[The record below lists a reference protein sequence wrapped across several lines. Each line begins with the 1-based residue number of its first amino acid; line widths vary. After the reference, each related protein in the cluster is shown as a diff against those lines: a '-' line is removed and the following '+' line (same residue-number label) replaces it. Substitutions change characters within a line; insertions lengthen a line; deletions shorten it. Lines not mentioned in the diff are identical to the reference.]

1 MLNSLSLNEL
11 TKVNMR
17 CHQVILR
24 RYVKGI
30 YTGKKKKQRVPFTY
44 SLKVSTIG
52 NTDKIFQKGP
62 MAYVT
67 YTNSKGS
74 DQPGHP
80 CGLILLLH
88 VHYIRPSNEIQN
100 GPTEYVDSKGSG
112 QSEHPCRLILLFH
125 THYSRPNIK
134 RTVAY
139 SMYRAFF
146 CLFFFSF

>member
-1 MLNSLSLNEL
+1 
-11 TKVNMR
+11 MR

-24 RYVKGI
+24 RYVKGV
-30 YTGKKKKQRVPFTY
+30 YTRKKKKRRVTFTY

-52 NTDKIFQKGP
+52 NTNKIFQKGP

-80 CGLILLLH
+80 CGVILLLY

-100 GPTEYVDSKGSG
+100 GPTAYADSKGSG

-134 RTVAY
+134 RLLHTLCIG
-139 SMYRAFF
+139 RFF
-146 CLFFFSF
+146 FFFFFFFFSF